1 QSDDQ
6 PEHIIGASIAEVM
19 EKEYV
24 TSENKE
30 YFQGTNVPKT
40 KASGK
45 MAEAF
50 GDQAYKP
57 YENKSFTQLQEKHH
71 KKFSFNNK
79 EEKAANDN
87 YSEDVKD
94 FSQNQREN
102 AENPNDRKVV
112 KIENENNNRDFE
124 EEKQNFKVNL
134 KDNFFDENDHEN
146 TQMDIHVK
154 NMDSSKAA
162 IGFTRSLPALKNDD
176 DEQKKKKL
184 FSFADSAEEQKNAFD
199 DYNSPAD
206 TDEVMK
212 DLKSMRT
219 GLFVRIGL
227 TSVIFATL
235 LYLGF
240 SYFYKALPLMPFMFP
255 EDNLQ
260 IFLAISLG
268 FVILAALVCNTVV
281 GGGLISLFTLKPDS
295 DSPVALAVLATIAQG
310 VALVALP
317 ERLQVDGVHMYFSV
331 AVLGLLFNL
340 FGKVYMTNRIIR
352 NFKII
357 SGNTDKFSIMLMKDK
372 MLAKELTKGQNID
385 NPSVLFSS
393 KTSFPTG
400 FLNFSYTED
409 YSENINKITTPLFL
423 VFGVVLSIITF
434 VLEKDIFIAL
444 TVFNAMM
451 CICAPLTTTIIG
463 NKPLNAISKKLSK
476 EGAVISGYQALED
489 FDDVTTITVDANEL
503 FTGGTVILHG
513 IKAFSESRIE
523 EAIIDAASVSCKASG
538 LLMDIFMEMIE
549 HKQNL
554 IKDVDNLIYEDEMGI
569 SAWVDGKRVLIGNRQ
584 LMTNHGI
591 NPPDIAYENKFRRDG
606 REVVYLA
613 NSGELTA
620 MFVISYKGSEEM
632 ADYLNELAIK
642 GVSLSVYTTD
652 PNITSKKIQEIF
664 EYPANLITIMSSK
677 VHADFNEAAC
687 DRDKA
692 PAKIIY
698 TGSLVAKIKAICA
711 VISGKGAIVL
721 GTILQLIGIVFGY
734 AIVAFLS
741 FTGKMPL
748 LSFEILI
755 GYQLIWGFLVSVL
768 PSMRKY

>member
-1 QSDDQ
+1 
-6 PEHIIGASIAEVM
+6 
-19 EKEYV
+19 
-24 TSENKE
+24 
-30 YFQGTNVPKT
+30 
-40 KASGK
+40 
-45 MAEAF
+45 
-50 GDQAYKP
+50 
-57 YENKSFTQLQEKHH
+57 
-71 KKFSFNNK
+71 
-79 EEKAANDN
+79 
-87 YSEDVKD
+87 
-94 FSQNQREN
+94 
-102 AENPNDRKVV
+102 
-112 KIENENNNRDFE
+112 
-124 EEKQNFKVNL
+124 
-134 KDNFFDENDHEN
+134 
-146 TQMDIHVK
+146 
-154 NMDSSKAA
+154 
-162 IGFTRSLPALKNDD
+162 
-176 DEQKKKKL
+176 
-184 FSFADSAEEQKNAFD
+184 
-199 DYNSPAD
+199 
-206 TDEVMK
+206 
-212 DLKSMRT
+212 
-219 GLFVRIGL
+219 
-227 TSVIFATL
+227 
-235 LYLGF
+235 
-240 SYFYKALPLMPFMFP
+240 
-255 EDNLQ
+255 
-260 IFLAISLG
+260 
-268 FVILAALVCNTVV
+268 
-281 GGGLISLFTLKPDS
+281 
-295 DSPVALAVLATIAQG
+295 
-310 VALVALP
+310 
-317 ERLQVDGVHMYFSV
+317 
-331 AVLGLLFNL
+331 
-340 FGKVYMTNRIIR
+340 
-352 NFKII
+352 
-357 SGNTDKFSIMLMKDK
+357 
-372 MLAKELTKGQNID
+372 
-385 NPSVLFSS
+385 
-393 KTSFPTG
+393 
-400 FLNFSYTED
+400 
-409 YSENINKITTPLFL
+409 
-423 VFGVVLSIITF
+423 
-434 VLEKDIFIAL
+434 
-444 TVFNAMM
+444 M

-463 NKPLNAISKKLSK
+463 NKPLNIISKKLAK
-476 EGAVISGYQALED
+476 DGAVISGYQALEE

-513 IKAFSESRIE
+513 IKSFSESRIE

>member
-1 QSDDQ
+1 MDNKYSVDDILEEIKRKKMIKQGIDPTEKAIIGRKSDDDFHAFEETTGKDVRNFGYDEEVSQKDARGFNFNEDASKKEIKKIMQPEYFDEVNENDNGNAFTPRSEKPRNSISYDQ
-6 PEHIIGASIAEVM
+6 PEHKIGASIAEVM

-45 MAEAF
+45 IAEGF

-71 KKFSFNNK
+71 KKFSFNKK
-79 EEKAANDN
+79 EENPTNDE
-87 YSEDVKD
+87 YSEKLNELNEYDNRKY
-94 FSQNQREN
+94 NEET
-102 AENPNDRKVV
+102 ENPYDIKSAQIA
-112 KIENENNNRDFE
+112 KENINKDSDD
-124 EEKQNFKVNL
+124 EKQNFKVNL

-162 IGFTRSLPALKNDD
+162 IGFTRSLPAIKSDE
-176 DEQKKKKL
+176 EQKKKRL
-184 FSFADSAEEQKNAFD
+184 FAFVDSTEEENAFD

-206 TDEVMK
+206 ADEVMN
-212 DLKSMRT
+212 DLKSVRT

-240 SYFYKALPLMPFMFP
+240 SYFYQSLPLMPFMFP

-260 IFLAISLG
+260 TFLAVSLG
-268 FVILAALVCNTVV
+268 FVVLAALVCNTIV
-281 GGGLISLFTLKPDS
+281 GGGIISLFTLKPDG

-317 ERLQVDGVHMYFSV
+317 ERLQAEGVHMYFSV

-340 FGKVYMTNRIIR
+340 LGKVYMSNRIIR
-352 NFKII
+352 NFKVI

-372 MLAKELTKGQNID
+372 MLAKELTKGQSID

-393 KTSFPTG
+393 KTIFPTN

-423 VFGVVLSIITF
+423 IFGAVLSIITF
-434 VLEKDIFIAL
+434 VLDKDIFIAL

-463 NKPLNAISKKLSK
+463 NKPLNIISKKLAK
-476 EGAVISGYQALED
+476 DGAVISGYQALEE

-513 IKAFSESRIE
+513 IKSFSESRIE

-554 IKDVDNLIYEDEMGI
+554 IKDVDNLIYEDEMG
-569 SAWVDGKRVLIGNRQ
+569 
-584 LMTNHGI
+584 
-591 NPPDIAYENKFRRDG
+591 
-606 REVVYLA
+606 
-613 NSGELTA
+613 
-620 MFVISYKGSEEM
+620 
-632 ADYLNELAIK
+632 
-642 GVSLSVYTTD
+642 
-652 PNITSKKIQEIF
+652 
-664 EYPANLITIMSSK
+664 
-677 VHADFNEAAC
+677 
-687 DRDKA
+687 
-692 PAKIIY
+692 
-698 TGSLVAKIKAICA
+698 
-711 VISGKGAIVL
+711 
-721 GTILQLIGIVFGY
+721 
-734 AIVAFLS
+734 
-741 FTGKMPL
+741 
-748 LSFEILI
+748 
-755 GYQLIWGFLVSVL
+755 
-768 PSMRKY
+768 